1 MSSRTTFTIGHLAR
15 ETGCKVQTIRYYEQV
30 GLMPEPQR
38 SPSNQRIYGPTQL
51 QRLRFI
57 RHARDLG
64 FSQEEI
70 RELLRLADRP
80 KQSCAAVTD
89 VTRRHLAEVDN
100 KIAQLQALR
109 DEFQRMIAQCS
120 GQRQIADCRIIA
132 ALADH
137 DQCLSADHS
146 QSS

>member
-1 MSSRTTFTIGHLAR
+1 MLSDTTFTIGYLAR
-15 ETGCKVQTIRYYEQV
+15 ETSCKVQTIRYYEQV

-38 SPSNQRIYGPTQL
+38 SSGNQRIYGPAQL

-80 KQSCAAVTD
+80 EQSCEAVTD
-89 VTRRHLAEVDN
+89 LARRHLVEVEN

-109 DEFQRMIAQCS
+109 DQFQRIIAQCS
-120 GQRQIADCRIIA
+120 GQRQIVDCRIIA

-137 DQCLSADHS
+137 G
-146 QSS
+146 

>member
-1 MSSRTTFTIGHLAR
+1 MPFDTAFTIGFLAR

-38 SPSNQRIYGPTQL
+38 SAGNQRLYRPAQL

-64 FSQEEI
+64 FSQNEI
-70 RELLRLADRP
+70 RELLRLVDRP
-80 KQSCAAVTD
+80 EQSCETVTD
-89 VTRRHLAEVDN
+89 IMSHHLVEVEN
-100 KIAQLQALR
+100 KIAQLEALR
-109 DEFQRMIAQCS
+109 DEFQRMIEQCS
-120 GQRQIADCRIIA
+120 GKRQMADCRIIA

-137 DQCLSADHS
+137 ERCLSS
-146 QSS
+146 QHG